1 MPKIDKP
8 PIIDNFV
15 YSGDPYT
22 LCFQIENI
30 IELMGYTFQ
39 KIFLLQTEGFCLVN
53 HPRKYHSHSSILN
66 SQKTVEKAESVVVLY
81 VRVGKK
87 SVWPSWALGVV

>member
-1 MPKIDKP
+1 MATTHSD
-8 PIIDNFV
+8 
-15 YSGDPYT
+15 DP

-39 KIFLLQTEGFCLVN
+39 KIFLLQTKGFCLVN
-53 HPRKYHSHSSILN
+53 HPRKFHSHSSILN